1 MNSTGADAYR
11 PERGGLSPEQA
22 AHERLI
28 EETAA
33 SLGRAM
39 DHAAR
44 CKLQAELYRQ
54 IGERDPQLTV
64 RLDAQRLEKAM
75 ERTW

>member
-1 MNSTGADAYR
+1 MTPGADHSR
-11 PERGGLSPEQA
+11 PSVGGLSSEQA
-22 AHERLI
+22 AHEKLI
-28 EETAA
+28 HATAE

>member
-1 MNSTGADAYR
+1 MNSTGSNTYR
-11 PERGGLSPEQA
+11 PSLGRLSPEQA

-44 CKLQAELYRQ
+44 CKLQAELYRL
-54 IGERDPQLTV
+54 IGERDEAV
-64 RLDAQRLEKAM
+64 RNDLEAARLERA
-75 ERTW
+75 RR

>member
-1 MNSTGADAYR
+1 MTPGADHPR
-11 PERGGLSPEQA
+11 PSVDGLSPEQA
-22 AHERLI
+22 AHEKLI
-28 EETAA
+28 EATAA

-54 IGERDPQLTV
+54 IGERDEAV
-64 RLDAQRLEKAM
+64 RDDLEAARLE
-75 ERTW
+75 RVTRP

>member
-1 MNSTGADAYR
+1 MTVGADTYR

-28 EETAA
+28 EATAA

-54 IGERDPQLTV
+54 IRERDETV
-64 RLDAQRLEKAM
+64 RDDLEDARM
-75 ERTW
+75 ERAGARTW

>member
-1 MNSTGADAYR
+1 MNVGADHSR
-11 PERGGLSPEQA
+11 PSVGGLSPEQA
-22 AHERLI
+22 AHEKLI
-28 EETAA
+28 EATAA

-54 IGERDPQLTV
+54 IGERDEALAE
-64 RLDAQRLEKAM
+64 RMDAERLEKAG
-75 ERTW
+75 ERNW